1 MSLPLRRRALR
12 TTALAVGASSLAIGL
27 AACGGSGGSTS
38 AGAGCKTSVP
48 GITPTQ
54 VKAGMIWSDSGPS
67 AASMRA
73 FRAGV
78 DARFGSVNDEEGG
91 IFGRTLTY
99 AWRDDQADQ
108 ALNLS
113 GTQDLVNNEHVFGM
127 IAMPS
132 ASGAASVDWL
142 GQQKIPVMGLA
153 SDPSWL
159 GKNNMFSWF
168 YLGTGSA
175 TTWGKYIHDQGGTR
189 VGVFVV
195 GTSASNNDFNH
206 QYVASL
212 KANGIQVVRT
222 FQSTSAV
229 TDYRSVAQQIK
240 ADHIDAIGGVLLP
253 DAAAS
258 VLTELRKIGVTLGGG
273 LKVALMPLG
282 YDSSSLATYGQSLAG
297 VSIFTAIMPFEVN
310 TPGQRTFRQAM
321 NNYSPEVQPPTQDS
335 AVDGWLSADLFIR
348 GLRAAGECPTRES
361 FISGLR
367 AVKDY
372 DGAGMTPQNTNDL
385 STNYR
390 DISVCYY
397 AIKVSQDGSKFE
409 AGSQPECGAA
419 ISQEQM
425 NALNQQP

>member
-12 TTALAVGASSLAIGL
+12 AAALAASASSLAAGL
-27 AACGGSGGSTS
+27 VACGGSSDNAA
-38 AGAGCKTSVP
+38 AGTCTTTAP
-48 GITPTQ
+48 GITPTE
-54 VKAGMIWSDSGPS
+54 VKAGMIWSDTGPS
-67 AASMRA
+67 ASSMRA

-78 DARFGSVNDEEGG
+78 DARLESANDEEGG
-91 IFGRTLTY
+91 VFGRKLKY
-99 AWRDDQADQ
+99 AWRDDRADQ

-113 GTQDLVNNEHVFGM
+113 GTQDLINNEHVFGL

-132 ASGAASVDWL
+132 ASGSASVDWL
-142 GQQKIPVMGLA
+142 SRQKIPVMGLA

-159 GKNNMFSWF
+159 GKTNMFSWF

-189 VGVFVV
+189 AAVFAVAS
-195 GTSASNNDFNH
+195 SASNNDFNQ
-206 QYVASL
+206 QYIASL
-212 KANGIQVVRT
+212 KASGVQVVRT
-222 FQSTSAV
+222 FQTASAV
-229 TDYRSVAQQIK
+229 ISYPNVAQQIK
-240 ADHIDAIGGVLLP
+240 AEDIDAIGGVLLP
-253 DAAAS
+253 EMAAN
-258 VLTELRKIGVTLGGG
+258 LLPELRKVGLALGGN

-282 YDSSSLATYGQSLAG
+282 YDGSSLATYGTSLAG
-297 VSIFTAIMPFEVN
+297 ASIFTAVKPFEVN
-310 TPGQRTFRQAM
+310 TPGQQKFRQAM
-321 NNYSPEVQPPTQDS
+321 NTYSPEIQPSTQDS

-348 GLRAAGECPTRES
+348 GLKEAGQCPTRES
-361 FISGLR
+361 FITGLR

-372 DGAGMTPQNTNDL
+372 DGAGMTPQDANDL

-397 AIKVSQDGSKFE
+397 AIKVSQDGSRFE
-409 AGSQPECGAA
+409 ADSQPECGAP